1 MKDKRQTA
9 ATRAACD
16 VAHVRLF
23 SAAAP
28 ADMLA
33 VERLV
38 EQGDALYVHDGVE
51 VALREL
57 YETRAPDRKLE
68 GEALGRLA
76 LAHAG
81 GDFATYGTWAFF
93 AWSGRL
99 VHILAE
105 ADFEELRTS
114 RNRNKI
120 TREEQTKLGA
130 LRVGV
135 VGLSVGQSTALTL
148 ALEGIGGLFRLAD
161 FDTLNLSNMNRLRA
175 GVHEIGVNKAVITAR
190 EILEINPYARL
201 ELFPQGLTDET
212 MDAFFGGPDA
222 PLDLLF
228 EECDDLRMKVLLR
241 QEAKKRRVALLME
254 TSDRGL
260 LDVERFDTEPSRPL
274 FHGLAGE
281 LDPAQLAGMSAYEKV
296 PIILAILGAESM
308 SPRLAASLVDVE
320 ATLKTWPQLASAVA
334 LGGAI
339 NADAARRI
347 ALGSF
352 EGSGRFYVDLEQ
364 LVGDR
369 VDARSDVV
377 PHRDEPA
384 HVPAAAPAPSHPH
397 PHPTALP
404 TVVETLVRHAS
415 LAPSGGN
422 AQPWRFVYANGKL
435 RCFHDRERSESF
447 LDFEDRASY
456 MAFGALAEN
465 LRLSAAGLRVA
476 LRIDA
481 FPRPDEPL
489 LVCEAV
495 LGGQAP
501 TPSAETWRL
510 AAQIELRVTNRKLG
524 PRVPMP
530 AEEVAALH
538 AVAAGTGADLR
549 ILTGEDE
556 LAELGEILGQGDK
569 LRFLSPVMHQ
579 EMMGEMRWT
588 QAETDRTRDGLD
600 VATLELGAVDAAAMK
615 LLRKW
620 SIMDTLGKVGGGHG
634 LAQPSKKALTAA
646 SAFGLVTVKLP
657 REGLDRRAI
666 QTAYF
671 DGGAAMQRVWLE
683 ANARGWAVQ
692 PMTAIVYLFARLDA
706 VTKDDAQGLSP
717 REITELGE
725 LRARFRRLLG
735 SRGGKSDVEVF
746 AFRVAKAEPPTARSL
761 RRHVH
766 DILRVEHD

>member
-1 MKDKRQTA
+1 MKDPRQTA
-9 ATRAACD
+9 AARAAND
-16 VAHVRLF
+16 VAEVRLF
-23 SAAAP
+23 SAASQ
-28 ADMLA
+28 ADGVAMA
-33 VERLV
+33 RLV
-38 EQGDALYVHDGVE
+38 DEGDVLYVHDGVE

-57 YETRAPDRKLE
+57 YETRSPERKLSSDE
-68 GEALGRLA
+68 LGRLA
-76 LAHAG
+76 LEHAG
-81 GDFATYGTWAFF
+81 GDYATYGTWAFF

-105 ADFEELRTS
+105 PDFEELRTS

-120 TREEQTKLGA
+120 TREEQTKLGT

-148 ALEGIGGLFRLAD
+148 ALEGIGGVFRLAD

-190 EILEINPYARL
+190 EILEINPYAHL
-201 ELFPQGLTDET
+201 ELFLQGITDET

-260 LDVERFDTEPSRPL
+260 LDVERFDKEPSRPP
-274 FHGLAGE
+274 FHGLVGD
-281 LDPAQLAGMSAYEKV
+281 LDPAKLAGMSAYDKV
-296 PIILAILGAESM
+296 PIILAILGAETM

-369 VDARSDVV
+369 GEAWSDVV
-377 PHRDEPA
+377 PDRDEPPA
-384 HVPAAAPAPSHPH
+384 HPPAPTPAHP
-397 PHPTALP
+397 PHAALP
-404 TVVETLVRHAS
+404 HVVETLVRHAS

-422 AQPWRFVYANGKL
+422 AQPWRFVYAGGKL
-435 RCFHDRERSESF
+435 RCYHDRERSESF
-447 LDFEDRASY
+447 LDFEDRASH

-476 LRIDA
+476 LRVDP

-495 LGGQAP
+495 VGGPAP

-524 PRVPMP
+524 PRAPMP
-530 AEEVAALH
+530 DDEIAALH

-549 ILTGEDE
+549 LLTREVE

-569 LRFLSPVMHQ
+569 LRFLSPVMHR
-579 EMMGEMRWT
+579 EMMAEMRWT
-588 QAETDRTRDGLD
+588 PAETERTRDGLD

-634 LAQPSKKALTAA
+634 LAQPSKKALAAA

-666 QTAYF
+666 RAAYF
-671 DGGAAMQRVWLE
+671 QGGAAMQRVWLE

-706 VTKDDAQGLSP
+706 VTKNDAQGLSP
-717 REITELGE
+717 REISELGE
-725 LRARFRRLLG
+725 LRDRFRRLLG
-735 SRGGKSDVEVF
+735 SRGGTSDVEVF
-746 AFRVAKAEPPTARSL
+746 AFRLAKAGPPTARSL

-766 DILRVEHD
+766 DILRIEHD

>member
-1 MKDKRQTA
+1 MK
-9 ATRAACD
+9 
-16 VAHVRLF
+16 LF
-23 SAAAP
+23 SAAIP
-28 ADMLA
+28 ADRA
-33 VERLV
+33 SVDRLV
-38 EQGDALYVHDGVE
+38 DEGDALYFHDGVE

-57 YETRAPDRKLE
+57 CETRAPDQKLPPE
-68 GEALGRLA
+68 ELERRA

-81 GDFATYGTWAFF
+81 GDYATYGTWAFF

-120 TREEQTKLGA
+120 TREEQTKLGK

-190 EILEINPYARL
+190 EILEINPYAHI
-201 ELFPQGLTDET
+201 ELFPRGITDET
-212 MDAFFGGPDA
+212 MDAFFGGGGA
-222 PLDLLF
+222 PLDVIF

-241 QEAKKRRVALLME
+241 HEAKKRRVALLME

-260 LDVERFDTEPSRPL
+260 LDVERYDKEPSRPL
-274 FHGLAGE
+274 FHGLAGD
-281 LDPAQLAGMSAYEKV
+281 LDPAKLSGMSNYEKV
-296 PIILAILGAESM
+296 PIILAILGAETM

-320 ATLKTWPQLASAVA
+320 ATLKSWPQLASAVA

-364 LVGDR
+364 LIGDRVGDR
-369 VDARSDVV
+369 GDVV
-377 PHRDEPA
+377 PVRDEVEPTPA
-384 HVPAAAPAPSHPH
+384 PASARAPAPRT
-397 PHPTALP
+397 PTPA
-404 TVVETLVRHAS
+404 VIETLVRHAA

-422 AQPWRFVYANGKL
+422 AQPWRFVYANDTL
-435 RCFHDRERSESF
+435 RCFHDRKRSESF
-447 LDFEDRASY
+447 LDFEDRASH

-465 LRLSAAGLRVA
+465 LRLSAAGMRVA

-481 FPRPDEPL
+481 FPRADEPL
-489 LVCEAV
+489 LICEAV
-495 LGGQAP
+495 LGGQAA

-510 AAQIELRVTNRKLG
+510 AAQLELRVTNRKLG
-524 PRVPMP
+524 ARAPMP
-530 AEEVAALH
+530 DDEAAALVTL
-538 AVAAGTGADLR
+538 AEDAGATLR
-549 ILTGEDE
+549 VLRGKDE
-556 LAELGEILGQGDK
+556 LAELGDILGQGDK
-569 LRFLSPVMHQ
+569 LRFLSPIMHR
-579 EMMGEMRWT
+579 EMMSEMRWT
-588 QAETDRTRDGLD
+588 PEETERTRDGLD
-600 VATLELGAVDAAAMK
+600 VATLELSAVDAAAMK

-620 SIMDTLGKVGGGHG
+620 TIMDTLGKVGGGDG
-634 LAQPSKKALTAA
+634 LAQPSRKALASA
-646 SAFGLVTVKLP
+646 SAFGLVTVPLP
-657 REGLDRRAI
+657 REGPDRRAI
-666 QTAYF
+666 RSAYF
-671 DGGAAMQRVWLE
+671 RGGSAMQRVWLE
-683 ANARGWAVQ
+683 ANARGWAIQ

-706 VTKDDAQGLSP
+706 MTPGDDKGLVG
-717 REITELGE
+717 RELSE
-725 LRARFRRLLG
+725 LRVLRDRFRRLLG
-735 SRGGKSDVEVF
+735 SRGGAADVEVF
-746 AFRVAKAEPPTARSL
+746 AFRFAKASPPTARSL

-766 DILRVEHD
+766 DILRVGHE